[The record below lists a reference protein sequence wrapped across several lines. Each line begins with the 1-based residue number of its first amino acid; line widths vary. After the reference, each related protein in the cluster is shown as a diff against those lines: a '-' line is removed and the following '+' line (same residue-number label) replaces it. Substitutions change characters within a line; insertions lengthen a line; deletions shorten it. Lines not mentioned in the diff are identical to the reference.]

1 MNLHNQENSLN
12 YLDDQSTKRKLPAIK
27 TLFKYENIWEKK
39 KTSVSARIN

>member
-27 TLFKYENIWEKK
+27 NLFKYENIWEKK